1 MRAPSERRGTMK
13 TITVYVLPHENLAA
27 SQLKI
32 AAFIGEEQ
40 YSALKET
47 YGGKATFLPSV
58 AKTYLLKKFTP
69 NNPLFYGPNGKPYQD
84 GCFFNLSNTK
94 DASVIVV
101 ADQECGVDIEGERNM
116 APGFQQSVFGEVIAN
131 EDPIACWTRK
141 EALSKAEGTGLSGA
155 PLLDIPFKKGL
166 SNYKGRDYFVVTGYY
181 ERWTISVAIEGSE
194 EFKIQFEE
202 AI

>member
-1 MRAPSERRGTMK
+1 MK

-32 AAFIGEEQ
+32 ATFIGEEQ

-47 YGGKATFLPSV
+47 YGGKTTFLPCV
-58 AKTYLLKKFTP
+58 AKTYLLKKYTP

-94 DASVIVV
+94 DASVIVI

-116 APGFQQSVFGEVIAN
+116 APGF
-131 EDPIACWTRK
+131 
-141 EALSKAEGTGLSGA
+141 
-155 PLLDIPFKKGL
+155 
-166 SNYKGRDYFVVTGYY
+166 
-181 ERWTISVAIEGSE
+181 
-194 EFKIQFEE
+194 
-202 AI
+202 

>member
-1 MRAPSERRGTMK
+1 MK

-32 AAFIGEEQ
+32 ATFIGKEQ

-47 YGGKATFLPSV
+47 YGGKITFLPSV
-58 AKTYLLKKFTP
+58 AKAYLLKKFTP
-69 NNPLFYGPNGKPYQD
+69 NSPLFYGPNGKPYQD
-84 GCFFNLSNTK
+84 GCFFNLSNAK

-101 ADQECGVDIEGERNM
+101 ANQECGVDIEGERNM
-116 APGFQQSVFGEVIAN
+116 APGFQRSVFGEVITN
-131 EDPIACWTRK
+131 EDPVACWTRK
-141 EALSKAEGTGLSGA
+141 EALSKAEGMGLSGA

-166 SNYKGRDYFVVTGYY
+166 SNYKGRDYFVVTGRF
-181 ERWTISVAIEGSE
+181 EKWTISVAIEGSE
-194 EFKIQFEE
+194 DFKIQFEE

>member
-1 MRAPSERRGTMK
+1 MK

-32 AAFIGEEQ
+32 ATFIGKEQ

-47 YGGKATFLPSV
+47 YGGKITFLPSV
-58 AKTYLLKKFTP
+58 AKAYLLKKFTL
-69 NNPLFYGPNGKPYQD
+69 NSPLFYGPNGKPYQD
-84 GCFFNLSNTK
+84 GCFFNLSNAK

-101 ADQECGVDIEGERNM
+101 ANQECGVDIEGERNM
-116 APGFQQSVFGEVIAN
+116 APGFQRSVFGEVITN
-131 EDPIACWTRK
+131 EDPVACWTRK
-141 EALSKAEGTGLSGA
+141 EALSKAEGMGLSGA

-166 SNYKGRDYFVVTGYY
+166 SNYKGRDYFVVTGRF
-181 ERWTISVAIEGSE
+181 EKWTISVAIEGSE
-194 EFKIQFEE
+194 DFKIQFEE

>member
-32 AAFIGEEQ
+32 ATFIGEEQ

-155 PLLDIPFKKGL
+155 PLLDITKKKGL
-166 SNYKGRDYFVVTGYY
+166 SNYKGRDYLVVTGY
-181 ERWTISVAIEGSE
+181 
-194 EFKIQFEE
+194 
-202 AI
+202 

>member
-1 MRAPSERRGTMK
+1 MK
-13 TITVYVLPHENLAA
+13 TITVYVLPHEHLAA

-32 AAFIGEEQ
+32 ATFIGKEQ

-58 AKTYLLKKFTP
+58 AKAYLLKKFTP
-69 NNPLFYGPNGKPYQD
+69 NSPLFYGPNGKPYQD
-84 GCFFNLSNTK
+84 GCFFNLSNAK

-101 ADQECGVDIEGERNM
+101 ANQECGVDIEGERNM
-116 APGFQQSVFGEVIAN
+116 APGFQRSVFGKVIAN
-131 EDPIACWTRK
+131 EDPVACWTRK
-141 EALSKAEGTGLSGA
+141 EALSKAEGMGLSGA

-166 SNYKGRDYFVVTGYY
+166 SNYKGRDYFVVTGHY
-181 ERWTISVAIEGSE
+181 EKWTISVAIEGSE
-194 EFKIQFEE
+194 DFKIQFEE